1 MMRRIDFWVG
11 NGLLSGWYAVFYLAV
26 AAGVAEG
33 FDVGGPLLFFS
44 IIHTVVFLLCGGGSV
59 ALRLLWGLGLAGV
72 TALAVALPPGLPWFL
87 VVLVGNLRL
96 LWVSRHAAP
105 ALLA

>member
-1 MMRRIDFWVG
+1 MMRTMDFWVG

-33 FDVGGPLLFFS
+33 FDVAGPLLVFS
-44 IIHTVVFLLCGGGSV
+44 IIHTVVFLGCGGGSLGV
-59 ALRLLWGLGLAGV
+59 RLLWGLGLAAV
-72 TALAVALPPGLPWFL
+72 TAVAVAAPPGLPGFL
-87 VVLVGNLRL
+87 VVLLGNLRL

>member
-1 MMRRIDFWVG
+1 MRRFDFWVG

-26 AAGVAEG
+26 GAAVADG

-44 IIHTVVFLLCGGGSV
+44 IIHTVVFLICGGGSV
-59 ALRLLWGLGLAGV
+59 GVRLLWGIGLAAV
-72 TALAVALPPGLPWFL
+72 TAVAVAAPPGLPGFL
-87 VVLVGNLRL
+87 IVLVGNLRL
-96 LWVSRHAAP
+96 LWLSRQAAP

>member
-1 MMRRIDFWVG
+1 MRKLDFWVG
-11 NGLLSGWYAVFYLAV
+11 DGLLSGWYAVFYLAV

-44 IIHTVVFLLCGGGSV
+44 IVHTVVYLVCGGGSV
-59 ALRLLWGLGLAGV
+59 GVRLLWGIGLATV
-72 TALAVALPPGLPWFL
+72 TALAVAESPGLPGFL
-87 VVLVGNLRL
+87 AVLVGNLRL
-96 LWVSRHAAP
+96 LWLSRRAAP

>member
-1 MMRRIDFWVG
+1 MRKLDFWVG

-26 AAGVAEG
+26 AAGVADR

-44 IIHTVVFLLCGGGSV
+44 IIHSVVFLICGGGSV
-59 ALRLLWGLGLAGV
+59 GVRLLWALGLAAV
-72 TALAVALPPGLPWFL
+72 TAVAVAAPPGLPGFL

-96 LWVSRHAAP
+96 LWLSRQAAP

>member
-1 MMRRIDFWVG
+1 MMRTIDFCVG

-44 IIHTVVFLLCGGGSV
+44 VIHTIVFLLCGGGSV
-59 ALRLLWGLGLAGV
+59 GARLLWALGLAAV
-72 TALAVALPPGLPWFL
+72 TALAVASPPSLPWFL
-87 VVLVGNLRL
+87 IVVLGNLRL
-96 LWVSRHAAP
+96 LWMSRHAAP
-105 ALLA
+105 ALLS